1 MDNLLTF
8 DTTDAMR
15 LIKKSLQLHEQVL
28 ICYCRLPTNLL
39 DLADEAFSLTE
50 HSSPRTGQYHS
61 FSQHDHLT
69 LLQSAIQMFSFRSD
83 LSASERRCCSV
94 TVSRNNKKK
103 V

>member
-8 DTTDAMR
+8 DTTTDAMR

-28 ICYCRLPTNLL
+28 ICYCRLPTNLF

-61 FSQHDHLT
+61 HFSAWT
-69 LLQSAIQMFSFRSD
+69 LNTAAACYSNVFI
-83 LSASERRCCSV
+83 
-94 TVSRNNKKK
+94 
-103 V
+103 